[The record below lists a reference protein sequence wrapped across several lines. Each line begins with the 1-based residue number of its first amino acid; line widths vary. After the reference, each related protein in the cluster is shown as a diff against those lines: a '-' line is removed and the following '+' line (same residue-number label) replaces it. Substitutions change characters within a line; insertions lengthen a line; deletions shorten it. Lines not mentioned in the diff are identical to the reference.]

1 MMTMSK
7 QHEERNPGQK
17 NNYEG
22 IVYQPI
28 SDRFVAIVGKTRIG
42 DYYSLPEA
50 LTARNYHIADTAANR
65 IAEQEARNDAHNG

>member
-1 MMTMSK
+1 MKTMSK
-7 QHEERNPGQK
+7 QNEDRNPRQK
-17 NNYEG
+17 NDYEG

-50 LTARNYHIADTAANR
+50 ITARNYHIADTAANR
-65 IAEQEARNDAHNG
+65 VAEQEARNASYS